1 MRVPS
6 FLPLLATES
15 DWTDSK
21 PSQTLGHMLLWTA
34 VLLLAP
40 VAGTPDLPKSVVKLE
55 PPWIQ
60 VLKEDYVTLKCQG
73 ARNTEDHSTQW
84 FHNRSLILTQTQ
96 PSYRF
101 KAKNDDSGEY
111 TCQMNQT
118 SLSDPVH
125 LDVHSDWLLLQTSQ
139 LVFQEGDTIIL
150 RCHSWKNNPLNK
162 ITFYQNGNSKQFSHY
177 NNNFSIPLANQSHS
191 GDYYCKASVGR
202 RSYSSKSVSI
212 TVQGSKSTHS
222 SLAVIILPVVT
233 GIAVAA
239 IVATIVVLIYLKRKR
254 TSALL
259 GNPEHREM
267 GETLPE
273 ELGEYSIP
281 FGDSMMSHPGLPD
294 GSEPATS
301 GLSNP
306 TDYEEAAKTEAENT
320 ISYSLLMHPEAQEEE
335 PDYQNRI

>member
-15 DWTDSK
+15 DWADSK

-34 VLLLAP
+34 VLLL
-40 VAGTPDLPKSVVKLE
+40 DLPKSVVKLE

-162 ITFYQNGNSKQFSHY
+162 ITFYQNGNSKQFSHF

-191 GDYYCKASVGR
+191 GDYYCKGNVGK
-202 RSYSSKSVSI
+202 RSYSSKSVTI
-212 TVQGSKSTHS
+212 TVQGLKPHS
-222 SLAVIILPVVT
+222 IIL
-233 GIAVAA
+233 
-239 IVATIVVLIYLKRKR
+239 L
-254 TSALL
+254 TSYVPLLALP

-281 FGDSMMSHPGLPD
+281 FGDSMMSQPGLPD
-294 GSEPATS
+294 GSEPA
-301 GLSNP
+301 
-306 TDYEEAAKTEAENT
+306 ENT
-320 ISYSLLMHPEAQEEE
+320 ITYSLLMHPEAQEEE